1 MDNGFGMLCEFQQE
15 PSFEL
20 NFDQLSTSEQP
31 ELTFKKTGVYTD
43 IFGPYYKQEEYKE
56 WRKAARASFTSGV
69 SALKNH
75 LEKIYK
81 NKITHD
87 ENVLP

>member
-1 MDNGFGMLCEFQQE
+1 MRK
-15 PSFEL
+15 SEL
-20 NFDQLSTSEQP
+20 NYLNEKSED
-31 ELTFKKTGVYTD
+31 ELAQK
-43 IFGPYYKQEEYKE
+43 KQEEYKE